1 MEHSDINTTMES
13 LFDFDKIVKNK
24 NEIPTDIYAYIGDSF
39 FNLIATFLSI
49 KDGRTKTIL
58 ANRRGVELKRASGQ
72 KQLLEDCMERLNKEE
87 KEIVKKGLNSKGA
100 KKRGNDI
107 DYRYATAFET
117 LIGYLFLSK
126 NWERLEDIF
135 RNPAL

>member
-1 MEHSDINTTMES
+1 LEHSEFNRSMED
-13 LFDFDKIVKNK
+13 LFDFERLTKNK
-24 NEIPTDIYAYIGDSF
+24 SEIPTDIYAYIGDSF
-39 FNLIATFLSI
+39 FNLIATFHSI
-49 KDGRTKTIL
+49 KDGRTKTVI

-72 KQLLEDCMERLNKEE
+72 KKLLEDCMEKLTDEE

-117 LIGYLFLSK
+117 LVGYLFVTK
-126 NWERLEDIF
+126 NWERLNDIF
-135 RNPAL
+135 RTPAL